1 MATKGEC
8 LALFLRLLDEATKK
22 GIELPAIKNADYRD
36 KFNYFL
42 PEALKYIAGIV
53 KIPAVFQVTQNP
65 IPNQLGLLSGFE
77 IRQYLPGT
85 PIVLTGKGTKSYYFE
100 VDNIGTV
107 TIAVNGTTVQTIDN
121 TSKRQFTAHKGNIT
135 ATDTDTVTI
144 TFGGNYPYNIRNTA
158 LFAYNFPTD
167 DDVPNYTRYVAYD
180 MPADFM
186 SFDTVILRSD
196 PAIYEIY
203 KAMRWENNKKV
214 ILEYYKSGSFDIHY
228 YRYPTEISPTASDS
242 TELDIEE
249 KAVDLVA
256 LDTAVR
262 ATAADNPSLSSWL
275 RSLFIEKAQNIT
287 GQEMPGDDVI
297 QTVFSMNM

>member
-1 MATKGEC
+1 MTKGDC
-8 LALFLRLLDEATKK
+8 LKLFLRYIDEATKK
-22 GIELPAIKNADYRD
+22 GIELSETKNADYRD

-42 PEALKYIAGIV
+42 NESLKYMAGLI

-100 VDNIGTV
+100 MDNIGTV
-107 TIAVNGTTVQTIDN
+107 TIAVNGTTVKTIDN

-135 ATDTDTVTI
+135 ATDSDTVTI
-144 TFGGNYPYNIRNTA
+144 TFGGDYPYNIRNTA
-158 LFAYNFPTD
+158 LFAYPFPTD
-167 DDVPNYTRYVAYD
+167 DDVPDFTRYVEYD

-186 SFDTVILRSD
+186 SFDNVILRSD

-275 RSLFIEKAQNIT
+275 RSLFIEKAQNVI
-287 GQEMPGDDVI
+287 GEDVAQEARI
-297 QTVFSMNM
+297 ETVYSMM